1 MILNAFLP
9 PLAALLNRGIHSR
22 RDASE
27 LCEAL
32 IGRSLVTR
40 IDGLPSGPWSI
51 RLSASYEG
59 VALTPVDD
67 AALEAADAVI
77 AGTPLELR
85 GLMFA
90 ERGESIR
97 SGRVSFDGDI
107 EVAEK
112 FRELM
117 QIARPDLEER
127 LAAWVGEPAAFQ
139 LANLVRDTRDWVID
153 ATEDLLVRTT
163 EYLQDEARHVPTGEE
178 MNEFC
183 AAVDDLAND
192 VARLEARIDR
202 IAGPRP

>member
-51 RLSASYEG
+51 RLAASYEG
-59 VALTPVDD
+59 VALTPADD
-67 AALEAADAVI
+67 AAIEAADAVI
-77 AGTPLELR
+77 CGTPLELR

-127 LAAWVGEPAAFQ
+127 LMAWVGEPAAFQ
-139 LANLVRDTRDWVID
+139 LANLARDARDWLID

-163 EYLQDEARHVPTGEE
+163 QYLQDEARHVPTGEE

-183 AAVDDLAND
+183 AGVDDLAND

-202 IAGPRP
+202 IPGPRA